1 MNLVLLSKG
10 PRLYSTQR
18 LAHAAGQRGHKV
30 LIRHPLNFTMTVY
43 SRQPEIYYNRKPLG
57 KVDGVIPRIGAS
69 ATFFGLAVVRQFE
82 MMDIPC
88 LNSSAAI
95 QSSRDKMLC
104 FQLLSVHDI
113 GLPATAFAAQ
123 TEDVKAAIQ
132 SLGGPPVIVK
142 LLQGAQGVGVV
153 LAETIRSAEAIVD
166 AFQSLNQNILIQ
178 EFIRESAGTDLRA
191 IVIGDRVAAAMR
203 RRSSPGGFRS
213 NLHQGGVAEAIRLP
227 RDYERTA
234 VEAAKILGLRVAG
247 VDMLESTKGPKVIEV
262 NSSPGLEGIEG
273 ITKVDLATQIILEME
288 RLIDEQRTAKQP
300 VFSYVNN
307 NV

>member
-30 LIRHPLNFTMTVY
+30 MIRNPLNFTMTVY

-82 MMDIPC
+82 MMDVAC

-95 QSSRDKMLC
+95 QSSRDKLLC
-104 FQLLSVHDI
+104 FQLLSVHDV

-178 EFIRESAGTDLRA
+178 EFIRESAGADLRA
-191 IVIGDRVAAAMR
+191 IVIGNRVAAAMR

-213 NLHQGGVAEAIRLP
+213 NLHQGGSAEAVRLP
-227 RDYERTA
+227 PEYERTA
-234 VEAAKILGLRVAG
+234 VSAAKILGLHVAG
-247 VDMLESTKGPKVIEV
+247 VDMLESSSGPKIIEV

-273 ITKVDLATQIILEME
+273 VTKVDLATQIIMEME
-288 RLIDEQRTAKQP
+288 RLVEEGRKSRRP
-300 VFSYVNN
+300 MPMVS